1 MFFFFK
7 GGRGNP
13 VQSRVSSPSLRPT
26 LSFPPCQRALPFG
39 IPDWFY
45 GEGVLSAMFLCK
57 FAFRKLGADS
67 KPSYVCKT
75 DSSCPPRTVQD
86 SPPAP
91 SGVVPLFRAGY
102 VPVPCTRYIPAP
114 RARCTTAP
122 RARCTTAPRAGC
134 TTAPRAGC
142 TTAPRAG
149 CTTAPEQDGY
159 TVLFLLVHRP
169 AGIVVYKFSQL
180 F

>member
-1 MFFFFK
+1 
-7 GGRGNP
+7 
-13 VQSRVSSPSLRPT
+13 
-26 LSFPPCQRALPFG
+26 
-39 IPDWFY
+39 
-45 GEGVLSAMFLCK
+45 MFLCA
-57 FAFRKLGADS
+57 FAVQTRAR
-67 KPSYVCKT
+67 YVT
-75 DSSCPPRTVQD
+75 APRAGQYLCTVQD

-122 RARCTTAPRAGC
+122 RAGC

-149 CTTAPEQDGY
+149 CITAPRAGCITAPRAGCITAPEQDGY